1 MVAIIPTPTEIKPV
15 KPASTPFHAY
25 LQSRESRVWSPADTV
40 TVLSHIQQIE
50 RLALA
55 LVERAERRDA

>member
-1 MVAIIPTPTEIKPV
+1 MTPTE
-15 KPASTPFHAY
+15 FRRF
-25 LQSRESRVWSPADTV
+25 LQAAQGRVWTSADTV

-55 LVERAERRDA
+55 LVERTERRDA